1 MYDAGSKQ
9 LSHPSTLVEAVSI
22 REFVTVALF
31 SMSGLLATL
40 DVMLRWPAIA
50 ALLIYS
56 WM

>member
-50 ALLIYS
+50 ALLISS